1 MKMRIKRAFLLTLLL
16 CLVLAVLSSC
26 GKNGKVLE
34 GKFINPEDSSDY
46 VVLKE
51 GAVSIFNGT
60 AEIHKGEKT
69 ISGFYF
75 YTDETA
81 AAGIL
86 FYDTQGNQMS
96 GYIVSNDKDTLY
108 SNDTSGKLTEYK
120 RETLW
125 DIVKNNWQL
134 ILGIVAVLTVIGL
147 ISEGMDK
154 AKDIIDVLMKGNKNG
169 GNKDE

>member
-1 MKMRIKRAFLLTLLL
+1 MKHVKKAFVLVSFLVLLLT
-16 CLVLAVLSSC
+16 VLAAC
-26 GKNGKVLE
+26 GKSGKVLE

-46 VVLKE
+46 VVLKN
-51 GAVSIFNGT
+51 GGVSQIFSGT
-60 AEIHKGEKT
+60 AEIHKGEET
-69 ISGFYF
+69 SSGFYY
-75 YTDETA
+75 YTDEA
-81 AAGIL
+81 FVPGVL
-86 FYDTQGNQMS
+86 FYDIHGSQLAV
-96 GYIVSNDKDTLY
+96 YIVSDDKNTIFSGDP
-108 SNDTSGKLTEYK
+108 TSKLTEYK

-134 ILGIVAVLTVIGL
+134 ILGIIAVLTVIGL